1 MNFFSKRTDKLNK
14 IQINE
19 ICRLKD
25 SHWKYGLKSQRKF
38 FNNKVSQADI
48 HNLVINHKKIIGY
61 TLLKKKKIK
70 FSKRQKNYFH
80 FDTLII
86 DKKFRKKKISI
97 KLMEL
102 NNKIIRKKN
111 TFSILLC
118 EKSMINFY
126 EKFDWKKIQ
135 KKFVHGG
142 KSKKTYMVYN
152 KKINQKF
159 FLL

>member
-86 DKKFRKKKISI
+86 DKKFRKKK
-97 KLMEL
+97 
-102 NNKIIRKKN
+102 N
-111 TFSILLC
+111 
-118 EKSMINFY
+118 IN
-126 EKFDWKKIQ
+126 
-135 KKFVHGG
+135 
-142 KSKKTYMVYN
+142 
-152 KKINQKF
+152 
-159 FLL
+159 